1 MLTKIS
7 MQPPVKIGE
16 TSENPETG
24 PWKNPSIN
32 CEVHDNSVIFGGPRG
47 FWIAGYDFLRNNSRN
62 DLVWPPVQITRNDL
76 RGIPADEE
84 WKGFMCGPN
93 GAIIATQ
100 RMHRPDD
107 QQLVNVFY
115 GQNIWGDDTWRELN
129 ITYTHEVIMA
139 RGYGTSGIFF
149 NNGTKQYRGFSRN
162 LCNDIGA
169 QSANNSPRSDFIHYQ
184 ALATAKY
191 VEQRLPVS
199 WTESVYFQ
207 GIHREGFLGTFTV
220 VNGKL
225 WWSGIPRGSF
235 AGSNNLF
242 GGRLNSQG
250 VHRGS

>member
-1 MLTKIS
+1 
-7 MQPPVKIGE
+7 
-16 TSENPETG
+16 
-24 PWKNPSIN
+24 
-32 CEVHDNSVIFGGPRG
+32 DNSVIFGGPRG

-149 NNGTKQYRGFSRN
+149 NNGTK
-162 LCNDIGA
+162 
-169 QSANNSPRSDFIHYQ
+169 
-184 ALATAKY
+184 
-191 VEQRLPVS
+191 
-199 WTESVYFQ
+199 
-207 GIHREGFLGTFTV
+207 
-220 VNGKL
+220 
-225 WWSGIPRGSF
+225 
-235 AGSNNLF
+235 
-242 GGRLNSQG
+242 
-250 VHRGS
+250 